1 VAEDFGFSFYDARSM
16 GNRVQIFRR
25 QNFSLI
31 LEFRNDKE
39 FLGRLDKNCYPKCD
53 NKELMTRTESL
64 SETSI
69 GLK

>member
-1 VAEDFGFSFYDARSM
+1 M
-16 GNRVQIFRR
+16 GNRVRIFRR

-53 NKELMTRTESL
+53 NRELMTRIMSS

-69 GLK
+69 DLEK